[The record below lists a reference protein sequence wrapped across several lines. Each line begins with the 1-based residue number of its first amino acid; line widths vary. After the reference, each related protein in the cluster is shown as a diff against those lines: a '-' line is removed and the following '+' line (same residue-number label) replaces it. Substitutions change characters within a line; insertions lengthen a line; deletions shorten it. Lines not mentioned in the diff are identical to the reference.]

1 MLPGLPTSSDRSAD
15 IAVVVEPVREIV
27 EVRTDDER
35 AVYVVEPIVTAAPGG
50 GSGGG
55 TVTFTQSTPVTVW
68 GPIVHNLGYRPA
80 AVSVFSLDFGTQ
92 YTDFAVVHLDP
103 NSLRIS
109 MDLPVAG
116 VALIS

>member
-15 IAVVVEPVREIV
+15 IAVVVEPVREVV

-35 AVYVVEPIVTAAPGG
+35 AVYVVEPVVTAAPGG

-68 GPIVHNLGYRPA
+68 GPIAHNLGYRPA

-92 YTDFAVVHLDP
+92 YDEFTVQHLDV
-103 NSLRIS
+103 NTLRIS
-109 MDLPVAG
+109 MDVSATG
-116 VALIS
+116 VALIN